1 MSGEEEGGRDMW
13 YEPVAHLTS
22 SAALSG
28 LSPDGRR
35 CEWRLRS
42 VESAIPWMRRGLRA
56 FLANRGLP
64 DGERE
69 DLILAACEA
78 GTNAVDHAQQPTEP
92 FFDVFIDIADGLVT
106 IVIRDYGRWQQPT
119 SDPYRGRGMAMMHIL
134 ADTTVTTRTYGTT
147 VTLHNR
153 RAGSGA
159 LVEEEGRA
167 S

>member
-1 MSGEEEGGRDMW
+1 MSGAEEVDRGRG
-13 YEPVAHLTS
+13 YE
-22 SAALSG
+22 LSG

-42 VESAIPWMRRGLRA
+42 VECAIPRMRRELRA
-56 FLANRGLP
+56 FLDVWGLP

-69 DLILAACEA
+69 DLVLAACEA

-92 FFDVFIDIADGLVT
+92 FFDVCIEIADGLVS

-134 ADTTVTTRTYGTT
+134 ADTTVTTRTHGTT
-147 VTLHNR
+147 VTLRNR
-153 RAGSGA
+153 RAGPGTV
-159 LVEEEGRA
+159 VEEEGRA